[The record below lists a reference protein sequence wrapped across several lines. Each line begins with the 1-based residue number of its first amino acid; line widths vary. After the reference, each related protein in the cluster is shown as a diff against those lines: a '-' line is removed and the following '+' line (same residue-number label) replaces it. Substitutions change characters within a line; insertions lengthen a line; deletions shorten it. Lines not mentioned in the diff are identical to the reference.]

1 MELAQGTTIILAGGL
16 IDGSGSEARTNVAV
30 TVVDGL
36 ITSIDSR
43 DSYEQIAGADLI
55 DLRDD
60 TLLPGLI
67 DAHMHFFGVPSH
79 QLHRLPKETESY
91 RALRGAGEARK
102 ILLAG
107 ITSTKDLGSSVG
119 PDIRRAINEGHIPGP
134 WLTAAGEFIT
144 TTNGTWEYTDLPL
157 EWARQR
163 DIIADGT
170 DGMREIVRRR
180 IRAGANFIKLGL
192 SKGFVDDKY
201 HAWGDDPLRQL
212 AGMTLE
218 EVQAATDEAHAHN
231 VMVSAHCIGEIAVN
245 LALDGGVDVIE
256 HGYGISE
263 QTRQRLVERQI
274 LVGTTIS
281 QLYSHQAAYD
291 EFNYPQWERDV
302 FDRHTV
308 QMRIDF
314 KKGLDAGVRF
324 VLGSDL
330 IGYPTHPQDT
340 AAKEFEYAVEWGM
353 DPKEAIVAGTARGS
367 EALGQADVIGTVEV
381 GKYADFIATAN
392 DPISDI
398 TELQRPTFV
407 MQHGR
412 PVRHGDNIYI

>member
-1 MELAQGTTIILAGGL
+1 METTPGTTVILAGEL
-16 IDGSGSEARTNVAV
+16 IDGTGTAPQRDMQV
-30 TVVDGL
+30 TVVDG
-36 ITSIDSR
+36 IIR
-43 DSYEQIAGADLI
+43 AVEPRREIASDATVVDLG
-55 DLRDD
+55 DQ
-60 TLLPGLI
+60 TLLPGMI

-119 PDIRRAINEGHIPGP
+119 PDIRRAIDEGHIPGP
-134 WLTAAGEFIT
+134 WLWAAGEFIT

-163 DIIADGT
+163 DIIADGPIA
-170 DGMREIVRRR
+170 MREIVRRR
-180 IRAGANFIKLGL
+180 IRSGANFIKLGL

-231 VMVSAHCIGEIAVN
+231 VLVSAHCIGEVAVT

-256 HGYGISE
+256 HGYGITE
-263 QTRQRLVERQI
+263 KTRQRLVEREI

-281 QLYSHQAAYD
+281 QLYSHQAAYE
-291 EFNYPQWERDV
+291 EFHYPQWERNV

-314 KKGLDAGVRF
+314 QKGLEAGVRF

-340 AAKEFEYAVEWGM
+340 AAREFEYAVEWGM
-353 DPKEAIVAGTARGS
+353 SASEAIVAGTGRGA
-367 EALGQADVIGTVEV
+367 EALGKSDLIGTIET
-381 GKYADFIATAN
+381 GKFADFLATAAS
-392 DPISDI
+392 PLTDI

-412 PVRHGDNIYI
+412 MIRWGDRVFV

>member
-1 MELAQGTTIILAGGL
+1 MDVTHGRIVILAGEM
-16 IDGSGSEARTNVAV
+16 IDGTGAEPRRDVMV
-30 TVVDGL
+30 TVQDGVIESVEPKGAVGDDVEVVDL
-36 ITSIDSR
+36 SD
-43 DSYEQIAGADLI
+43 E
-55 DLRDD
+55 

-67 DAHMHFFGVPSH
+67 DAHMHYFGVPSH

-119 PDIRRAINEGHIPGP
+119 PDIRRAIDEGHIPGP
-134 WLTAAGEFIT
+134 WLSAAGEFIT

-163 DIIADGT
+163 DIIADGPVA
-170 DGMREIVRRR
+170 MREIVRRR
-180 IRAGANFIKLGL
+180 IRSGANFIKLGL

-231 VMVSAHCIGEIAVN
+231 VLVSAHCIGEIAVN

-256 HGYGISE
+256 HGYGITE
-263 QTRQRLVERQI
+263 KTRQRLVDRQI

-291 EFNYPQWERDV
+291 DFHYPQWERDV

-314 KKGLDAGVRF
+314 EKGLQAGVRF

-340 AAKEFEYAVEWGM
+340 AAREFQYAVDWGM
-353 DPKEAIVAGTARGS
+353 SPSEAIVAGTARGA
-367 EALGQADVIGTVEV
+367 EALGKTDQIGTIEV
-381 GKYADFIATAN
+381 GKFADFIATATS
-392 DPISDI
+392 PLSDI

-412 PVRHGDNIYI
+412 TIRRGDAVFI

>member
-1 MELAQGTTIILAGGL
+1 MELKSGTAVVLAGRL
-16 IDGSGSEARTNVAV
+16 IDGTGGEVQTNVAV
-30 TVVDGL
+30 TIVDGV
-36 ITSIDSR
+36 ISAVSSR
-43 DSYEQIAGADLI
+43 DSAERPEGAEVI
-55 DLRDD
+55 DLGDQ

-107 ITSTKDLGSSVG
+107 FTSTKDLGSSVG

-163 DIIADGT
+163 DIIADGPI
-170 DGMREIVRRR
+170 GMREIVRRR
-180 IRAGANFIKLGL
+180 IRSGANFIKLGL
-192 SKGFVDDKY
+192 SKGYVDDNY

-212 AGMTLE
+212 AGMNLD
-218 EVQAATDEAHAHN
+218 EVKAATDEAHAHN
-231 VMVSAHCIGEIAVN
+231 VLVSAHCIGEIAVN

-256 HGYGISE
+256 HGYGITE
-263 QTRQRLVERQI
+263 KTRQRLVDRQI

-291 EFNYPQWERDV
+291 EFNYPQWEREV

-314 KKGLDAGVRF
+314 EKGLEAGVRF

-340 AAKEFEYAVEWGM
+340 AAREFEYAVAWGM
-353 DPKEAIVAGTARGS
+353 DPKEAIVAGTARGA
-367 EALGQADVIGTVEV
+367 EALGQSDVIGTIEV
-381 GKYADFIATAN
+381 GKYADLTAFAG
-392 DPISDI
+392 DPIADI
-398 TELQRPTFV
+398 TELQRPAFV

-412 PVRHGDNIYI
+412 LVRHGDSIHV

>member
-1 MELAQGTTIILAGGL
+1 MELTQGTTVIFAGEL
-16 IDGSGSEARTNVAV
+16 IDGTGAKPVRDVAV
-30 TVVDGL
+30 KVVDG
-36 ITSIDSR
+36 IIAEIGTRETVD
-43 DSYEQIAGADLI
+43 IAGAAVI
-55 DLRDD
+55 DLTGE
-60 TLLPGLI
+60 TLLPGII

-102 ILLAG
+102 MLLAG
-107 ITSTKDLGSSVG
+107 ITSSKDLGSSVG
-119 PDIRRAINEGHIPGP
+119 PDIRRAIDEGHIAGP
-134 WLTAAGEFIT
+134 WLSAAGEFIT

-163 DIIADGT
+163 DIIADGPVA
-170 DGMREIVRRR
+170 MREIVRRR

-231 VMVSAHCIGEIAVN
+231 VMVSAHCIGETAVN
-245 LALDGGVDVIE
+245 LALDGGVDIVE
-256 HGYGISE
+256 HGYGISDK
-263 QTRQRLVERQI
+263 TRNRLVERQI
-274 LVGTTIS
+274 LVGSTIS

-291 EFNYPQWERDV
+291 EFHYPQWERDV
-302 FDRHTV
+302 FDRHTI
-308 QMRIDF
+308 QMRTDF

-340 AAKEFEYAVEWGM
+340 AAREFQYAVEWGM
-353 DPKEAIVAGTARGS
+353 DPAEAIVAGTMRGA
-367 EALGQADVIGTVEV
+367 EALGKSDQIGTIEV
-381 GKYADFIATAN
+381 GKRADLIATAN
-392 DPISDI
+392 SPLQDI

-412 PVRHGDNIYI
+412 KIRHQDHIYI